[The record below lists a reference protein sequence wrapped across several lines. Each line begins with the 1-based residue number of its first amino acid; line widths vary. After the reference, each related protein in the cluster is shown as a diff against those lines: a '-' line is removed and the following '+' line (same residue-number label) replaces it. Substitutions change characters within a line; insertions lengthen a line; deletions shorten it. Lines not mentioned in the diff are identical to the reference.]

1 MFEPGAGVRTTLVAQ
16 AQDALVDRFVIGCDD
31 ATFARG
37 HLLVGIERE
46 DRRRAVRADHLALAL
61 SAKRLGAVLNDRQT
75 VTIGDRA
82 NLLDLAGQ
90 SKDVDRDDRLGTR
103 HNCCLDCGWVEIER
117 DRIDF
122 REPNIRSGLQHAVG
136 RGDKRERR
144 SDDLIAGTD
153 ASLDEAKMKT
163 RCATRDRS
171 RVFDTNPVGEG
182 ALEARPH
189 RAERKHARAQHLEH
203 ELFLAWTDI
212 RLRERNWCADGAHL
226 RRETRGRSST
236 ARVDRGP
243 CRRTSSGSAS

>member
-1 MFEPGAGVRTTLVAQ
+1 MFEPGAGVRSALVAQ

-61 SAKRLGAVLNDRQT
+61 SAKRLGAVLDNRET
-75 VTIGDRA
+75 VSIGDCA
-82 NLLDLAGQ
+82 NLFDLAGQ
-90 SKDVDRDDRLGTR
+90 SEDMDRDDRLGAR
-103 HNCCLDCGWVEIER
+103 CNRRLDCRWIEVKR
-117 DRIDF
+117 DRVDF
-122 REPNIRSGLQHAVG
+122 RESDIRSSLQHAVG
-136 RGDKRERR
+136 RRNERKRRG
-144 SDDLIAGTD
+144 DDLIAGPD
-153 ASLDEAKMKT
+153 ASLHEAKMKT

-171 RVFDTNPVGEG
+171 RVFDANPVGES

-203 ELFLAWTDI
+203 ELFLAWTDV
-212 RLRERNWCADGAHL
+212 RLCERNWCADGAHL

-243 CRRTSSGSAS
+243 CRRTSFGSAS